1 MKNEDLFY
9 AMSFIDEDLIDEA
22 DKDQKKATV
31 TPVRKKSKAKIIPL
45 IGSFAAAA
53 AVLIIGGIILFSAGS
68 SSSAKGASGQG
79 AFMERSDTVQVGP
92 HNAVVD
98 GEAGGIV
105 DSNDG
110 GNCSASV
117 AEPEDGV
124 EGIDDSFEDSDGGN
138 SAELIIEAEP
148 YLFGFMGDTY
158 ILVDELPDDET
169 IADIRGEELG
179 TIDETDRDE
188 LEGMLVFEYTG
199 DEDRVIV
206 YDADNDLYY
215 VAMRLE
221 T

>member
-53 AVLIIGGIILFSAGS
+53 AVLIIGGIILFSIGIS
-68 SSSAKGASGQG
+68 SSTKEASSQG
-79 AFMERSDTVQVGP
+79 ARISVGP
-92 HNAVVD
+92 HNGIVD
-98 GEAGGIV
+98 GDAGVAGEV
-105 DSNDG
+105 EDSNDG
-110 GNCSASV
+110 GNYSASV
-117 AEPEDGV
+117 ATPEDGV
-124 EGIDDSFEDSDGGN
+124 ESIDDLFEDSDGGN
-138 SAELIIEAEP
+138 DSELIIEAEP

-158 ILVDELPDDET
+158 ILADELPDDET

-179 TIDETDRDE
+179 TIEETDLDE
-188 LEGMLVFEYTG
+188 LEGMLVFEYIG
-199 DEDRVIV
+199 EEERVIV